1 MVRAKEA
8 DVKVTREHRAYLRR
22 RIAPL
27 DTDTRRGSTWLGT
40 TRGYTD
46 QQLDT
51 ALRAV
56 VAPLSPAVPDDG
68 DVIAKR
74 GRTSGGRAVETH
86 VATADRTELTT

>member
-1 MVRAKEA
+1 MWHTCGGVS
-8 DVKVTREHRAYLRR
+8 HRWTPTPA
-22 RIAPL
+22 A
-27 DTDTRRGSTWLGT
+27 GSTWLGT
-40 TRGYTD
+40 TRGYTY

-74 GRTSGGRAVETH
+74 SRTSWGRAVETH

>member
-8 DVKVTREHRAYLRR
+8 AVKVTREHRAYLRR

-27 DTDTRRGSTWLGT
+27 DTDTRRRQYLDGDYSRVHRPTARHRAASG
-40 TRGYTD
+40 RG
-46 QQLDT
+46 
-51 ALRAV
+51 AAI
-56 VAPLSPAVPDDG
+56 PAVPDDG